1 MTDSA
6 GGIETLLA
14 RMPDHWT
21 RSRVRYV
28 CRVETGSRDTVEA
41 SDDGEYPFFVRSPQV
56 ERIETYSYDTEAV
69 LTAGDGDVGKVFHH
83 YTGKFDAHQRVYVFK
98 DFKSVLGRFFYYWF
112 SNEFHHV
119 TDQGTA
125 ESTVA
130 SLRRP
135 MIVNF
140 PVPVPPLGEQRTIA
154 DFLDR
159 ETAQIDAMVD
169 AQERL
174 VALLEERRGALLTH
188 VLFPRLRSLDALN
201 EEATPMRYLVESI
214 SQGWSPECESH
225 PGDEDEWSVLKLGAV
240 NHGVFVPTE
249 NKRLPS
255 DLEPR
260 PDITVRKGDIVMSRA
275 NTRQLVGSAAVVP
288 RDYPRLMLSD
298 LLYRLRAKRSLA
310 LPEYIASVLGSG
322 PLRTEIELRAKGTSH
337 SMQKV
342 SRSDI
347 LELRIPTPPLEEQAR
362 RQALVQEGTA
372 RIDAMKAKALESIA
386 LMKERRA
393 AVISAAVTGR
403 IDVRTGIEQV
413 ERDLEEAR
421 A

>member
-174 VALLEERRGALLTH
+174 VALLEERRIA
-188 VLFPRLRSLDALN
+188 VVLDAVTTGIRAGASELG
-201 EEATPMRYLVESI
+201 EP
-214 SQGWSPECESH
+214 PSH
-225 PGDEDEWSVLKLGAV
+225 WD
-240 NHGVFVPTE
+240 
-249 NKRLPS
+249 RLPIKALGRTQS
-255 DLEPR
+255 GVGF
-260 PDITVRKGDIVMSRA
+260 PDAEQGLSGLPFPFYKVNALGRA
-275 NTRQLVGSAAVVP
+275 DDDGVIRERYDTIDADAVA
-288 RDYPRLMLSD
+288 
-298 LLYRLRAKRSLA
+298 RLRASVIPAGSVVLAKIGAALLLSRFRLLAYDSCIDNNMLAFIPNQQVIGRYAMYAFEQLNLDQLVNPGAVPSL
-310 LPEYIASVLGSG
+310 SDRVLRDFR
-322 PLRTEIELRAKGTSH
+322 LAW
-337 SMQKV
+337 
-342 SRSDI
+342 
-347 LELRIPTPPLEEQAR
+347 PPIDEQAEIVDHLDR
-362 RQALVQEGTA
+362 VTA
-372 RIDAMKAKALESIA
+372 RIDAMIAKARESIA

-413 ERDLEEAR
+413 ERDLGEAR
-421 A
+421 V

>member
-1 MTDSA
+1 MSHAA
-6 GGIETLLA
+6 GGIERLLSSI
-14 RMPDHWT
+14 PDHWT

-41 SDDGEYPFFVRSPQV
+41 SDDGDYPFFVRSPHV

-98 DFKSVLGRFFYYWF
+98 DFRDVLGRFFYYWF

-140 PVPVPPLGEQRTIA
+140 PVPVPPLDEQRAIS

-174 VALLEERRGALLTH
+174 VSLLEERRSALLTH
-188 VLFPRLRSLDALN
+188 VLFPGLQDIRSLEEDAV
-201 EEATPMRYLVESI
+201 PMRYLVQSI
-214 SQGWSPECESH
+214 NQGWSPECESH
-225 PGDEDEWSVLKLGAV
+225 PGTEDEWSVLKLGSV
-240 NHGVFVPTE
+240 NHGVFVPAE

-260 PDITVRKGDIVMSRA
+260 PDITVRQGDVVMSRA

-298 LLYRLRAKRSLA
+298 LLYRIRVKHSLVQ
-310 LPEYIASVLGSG
+310 PEYVASVLGSG
-322 PLRTEIELRAKGTSH
+322 PLRSEVELRAKGTSH
-337 SMQKV
+337 SMQKI

-347 LELRIPTPPLEEQAR
+347 LELRLPVPSLEEQRR
-362 RQALVQEGTA
+362 RQEVVREGAGRTEAMILKA
-372 RIDAMKAKALESIA
+372 RESIA

-393 AVISAAVTGR
+393 ALISAAVTGR